1 MIDLLVLGGQVV
13 TVDDQ
18 RRVFS
23 PGGIAVD
30 KGVII
35 DVGPEDAIRTK
46 YTEAV
51 KVIQADGKAVFPGLI
66 NTHTHLFQVLLKG
79 LGDDR
84 ILFDWLKDTIIPAV
98 PALKHEDVYAA
109 AAVGCYEAL
118 KSGTTTIL
126 DYMYAHPVEYLGDEV
141 IKAFQDTGI
150 RGILGRGYSD
160 SQERIEMARRNGRQ
174 GAKAEIV
181 WETPER
187 IAWDVKRLYGKY
199 HGSNGGRIMVW
210 LAPGS
215 VWGNTAET
223 FRLTRRLADELK
235 TGITV
240 HISETP
246 DDRNSAQRM
255 YGASDIMALE
265 AMGVLGPDV
274 LMVHCVHLTER
285 EIRVTKAL
293 DVKISHNPVSNMYL
307 SSGVA
312 PVPRMLEAGIT
323 VSLATDGAGSNNSQ
337 DMLETLKFAALLH
350 KVDTLDPT
358 VITAE
363 RVLEMA
369 TRDGARALG
378 LEDRIGT
385 LEPGKRADLFVFNPL
400 RSAKAVPM
408 HNPVSTLVYCS
419 GESNIETVVVDGEV
433 VIENGEHKR
442 VDGRKLAEAVTHRAL
457 ELVSRAGMEDL
468 AKRPW
473 RSFAY

>member
-1 MIDLLVLGGQVV
+1 MIDLLILGGQVV
-13 TVDDQ
+13 TVDA
-18 RRVFS
+18 RRTVFS

-30 KGVII
+30 RGVIV
-35 DVGPEDAIRTK
+35 DVGPRDAIRARHP
-46 YTEAV
+46 EAV
-51 KVIQADGKAVFPGLI
+51 TVIDADGKAVFPGLI

-84 ILFDWLKDTIIPAV
+84 ILFDWLRDMIFAAV
-98 PALKHEDVYAA
+98 PALRPEDVYAA

-126 DYMYAHPVEYLGDEV
+126 DYMYAHPVDYLGDEV
-141 IKAFQDTGI
+141 IKAFRDTGI

-160 SQERIEMARRNGRQ
+160 SRERMEMARRNGQQ
-174 GAKAEIV
+174 GVKAEMV

-187 IAWDVKRLYGKY
+187 IALDVKRLYDRY
-199 HGSNGGRIMVW
+199 HGSHNGRIMVW

-215 VWGNTAET
+215 VWGNTAEM
-223 FRLTRRLADELK
+223 FRLTRQLADELK

-246 DDRNSAQRM
+246 DDRVSAQRM
-255 YGASDIMALE
+255 YGVPDIVALE
-265 AMGVLGPDV
+265 TMGFLGPDV

-285 EIRVTKAL
+285 EIRMTRAL
-293 DVKISHNPVSNMYL
+293 DVKVSHNPVSNMYL

-312 PVPRMLEAGIT
+312 PVPRMLEAGVT
-323 VSLATDGAGSNNSQ
+323 VALGTDGAGSNNSQ

-385 LEPGKRADLFVFNPL
+385 LEPGKRADLFVLNPL
-400 RSAKAVPM
+400 RGAKAVPM
-408 HNPVSTLVYCS
+408 HNPVSTLVYSS
-419 GESNIETVVVDGEV
+419 GESNVETVVVDGEV
-433 VIENGEHKR
+433 VLENGEHKR
-442 VDGRKLAEAVTHRAL
+442 IDGRRLAESVTRRA
-457 ELVSRAGMEDL
+457 EEFISRAGIEHL

-473 RSFAY
+473 RRFAY